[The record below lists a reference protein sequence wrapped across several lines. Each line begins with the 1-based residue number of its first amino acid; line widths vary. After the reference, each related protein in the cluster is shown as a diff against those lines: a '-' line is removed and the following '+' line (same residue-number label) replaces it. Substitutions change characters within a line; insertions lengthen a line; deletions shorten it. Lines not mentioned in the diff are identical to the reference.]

1 MSTKQG
7 RPARGAY
14 INVSVS
20 ISTNVM
26 RRVNEM
32 AAAAGLSRSETIE
45 TLLRV
50 AICEA
55 GKDWPQNVITKSNN
69 YGS

>member
-14 INVSVS
+14 ITVSLTV
-20 ISTNVM
+20 STNVM

-32 AAAAGLSRSETIE
+32 AAAANMSRSETVE
-45 TLLRV
+45 TLVRV

-55 GKDWPQNVITKSNN
+55 GKDWPQNVIKEL
-69 YGS
+69 